1 MGSQISQKPNKTRV
15 MSELVSS
22 IKRPRHRELY
32 RSLDLNRPI
41 HYPTLTKLNN
51 QSLICNDMDMVTFL
65 ISIVLCFSSSNNYF
79 LDFYLLFVI
88 F

>member
-22 IKRPRHRELY
+22 IKRPRHRELH
-32 RSLDLNRPI
+32 RSLDLNLPI
-41 HYPTLTKLNN
+41 HYSTLTKLNN

-79 LDFYLLFVI
+79 LDFYLI
-88 F
+88 IC